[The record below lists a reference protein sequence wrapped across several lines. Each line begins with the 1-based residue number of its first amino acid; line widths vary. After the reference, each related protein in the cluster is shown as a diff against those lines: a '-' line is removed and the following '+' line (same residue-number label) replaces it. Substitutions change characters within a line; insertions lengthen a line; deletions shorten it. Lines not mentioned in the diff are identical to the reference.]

1 MKYIIL
7 DKLIYGLESDT
18 YLELSKL
25 EISYRHAEQKAS
37 DNDEPMLAY
46 DEYNNLNNFLTWIKE
61 NMKPISGERDNF
73 DLHRY
78 DVKCNRAHKDDDEI
92 LPF

>member
-7 DKLIYGLESDT
+7 NKLIYGLESDI

-25 EISYRHAEQKAS
+25 EISYRHAEKKAS

-46 DEYNNLNNFLTWIKE
+46 DEYNDLNNFLTWIRD
-61 NMKPISGERDNF
+61 NVKPISSERDNF

-78 DVKCNRAHKDDDEI
+78 DAREQKNNDEN

>member
-7 DKLIYGLESDT
+7 DKLIYGLDAKT
-18 YLELSKL
+18 YHELNL
-25 EISYRHAEQKAS
+25 LQIHYINAEKNAA

-46 DEYNNLNNFLTWIKE
+46 DEYNDLNNFLTWIRD
-61 NMKPISGERDNF
+61 NVKPISGERDNF

-78 DVKCNRAHKDDDEI
+78 DAREQKNNDEN